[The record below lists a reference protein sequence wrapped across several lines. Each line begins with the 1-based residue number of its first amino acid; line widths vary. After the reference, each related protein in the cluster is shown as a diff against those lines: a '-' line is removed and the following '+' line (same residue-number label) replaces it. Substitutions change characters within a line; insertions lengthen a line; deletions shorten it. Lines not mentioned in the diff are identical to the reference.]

1 MAKQVKQVKL
11 SGDANVEKV
20 NGFER
25 AKDPNSIESRVRRL
39 QRTAV
44 ASVAAAA
51 LGLTFGAYTSITSGA
66 EVAKTKSQLVNVV
79 VASQL
84 IEAGSVIQA
93 ESLSVAEVPSAYV
106 SAGATSDAQSLVG
119 KVANT
124 RIDANTQVTAALA
137 TGDGNPASLS
147 SAIDTGFKA
156 VTVAVD
162 EPAGMSG
169 LVKVGDVVDV
179 LGTSSQLNSGALT
192 RITSNAKV
200 IALGSSL
207 GDSDGSYAS
216 ITIQVTPDEAD
227 TIRTAQ
233 ATGSVTFELHAKS
246 DTQAGE

>member
-79 VASQL
+79 VASQQ

>member
-1 MAKQVKQVKL
+1 MAKQVKL

-20 NGFER
+20 NGFDR
-25 AKDPNSIESRVRRL
+25 AKDPNSTYSRVKRL

-79 VASQL
+79 VASQQ
-84 IEAGSVIQA
+84 IEAGSVIGA
-93 ESLSVAEVPSAYV
+93 DSLTIAEVPQAYV
-106 SAGATSDAQSLVG
+106 SAGATSDAESLIG

-124 RIDANTQVTAALA
+124 RIDANTQVTSALA

-147 SAIDTGFKA
+147 AAVDSGFKA
-156 VTVAVD
+156 VTIAVD

-169 LVKVGDVVDV
+169 LIKVGDTVDV
-179 LGTSSQLNSGALT
+179 LGTSSQLNNGALT
-192 RITSNAKV
+192 RITSSAKV

-216 ITIQVTPDEAD
+216 ITLQVAPDEAD

-246 DTQAGE
+246 DTQRGE

>member
-51 LGLTFGAYTSITSGA
+51 LGLSFGAYTSITSGA

-79 VASQL
+79 VASQQ

>member
-79 VASQL
+79 VASQQ

-207 GDSDGSYAS
+207 GESDGSYAS

-227 TIRTAQ
+227 TIRAAQ